1 MANTATAPAPIEEK
15 PLTVEIRLGRNAVS
29 DDTRNYVALAQKA
42 DSNRSVAW
50 AVAVG
55 SWLNDCTDDS
65 GRLPVDIHGSVA
77 KGDNVKC
84 QTIKSKITE
93 EFATTVGVT
102 GSRVRQIVSGLYW
115 HSGERGDPLN
125 GFLKVNKRAPK
136 GWESVGG
143 CVTVNWGVLTSAI
156 ECEQFEVEKPSPNNK
171 GTAVSVE
178 DATTTKV
185 DDTVRKLEAVTN
197 LLADPKAQVMG
208 ADGKK
213 ETKVITFNATD
224 KNKILMQ
231 AVKLIQSEAPE
242 YLTDKA
248 KAALV
253 NYMAPAIP
261 R

>member
-15 PLTVEIRLGRNAVS
+15 PLTVEVRLGRNAVS

-93 EFATTVGVT
+93 EFATTVGGT

-156 ECEQFEVEKPSPNNK
+156 QCEQFEVEKQKIIDRNDIRLSKQFGEFYSGAHAGQAPQPAPVAEHPP
-171 GTAVSVE
+171 AVPAP
-178 DATTTKV
+178 DA
-185 DDTVRKLEAVTN
+185 
-197 LLADPKAQVMG
+197 LAA
-208 ADGKK
+208 
-213 ETKVITFNATD
+213 
-224 KNKILMQ
+224 
-231 AVKLIQSEAPE
+231 
-242 YLTDKA
+242 
-248 KAALV
+248 
-253 NYMAPAIP
+253 
-261 R
+261 